1 MSGGKSLFSKSSPT
15 PPPTPE
21 EISAYLGNQTF
32 FEGKMTF
39 EGVFR
44 LDGRFEGE
52 IFDSGTLI
60 VGEAASVKGKVGLNT
75 IVVNGV
81 VEGEVYAKTR
91 VEIHS
96 MGKVYG
102 SLSTPTLTINE
113 GGIFEGHCKMEGVL
127 DKKEDKLDLLSHE
140 TDHSLS
146 PPILSFPLKGG
157 GVRLGK

>member
-1 MSGGKSLFSKSSPT
+1 MAGAKSLFSKSSPT
-15 PPPTPE
+15 PPPAPE
-21 EISAYLGNQTF
+21 EISAYLGKETF

-60 VGEAASVKGKVGLNT
+60 VGETASVKGKIGLNT

-81 VEGEVYAKTR
+81 VEGEVYARTR

-102 SLSTPTLTINE
+102 TLSTPTLVINE
-113 GGIFEGHCKMEGVL
+113 GGIFEGHCKMEGVF
-127 DKKEDKLDLLSHE
+127 DNKEDKLDLLPQKA
-140 TDHSLS
+140 DHSL
-146 PPILSFPLKGG
+146 IA
-157 GVRLGK
+157 